1 MLPLLTH
8 LRRKVFD
15 WTLGLLSL
23 ASAVL
28 MCKASTDPRPG
39 FIKNTWVEDV
49 LQPFSTGNQIVFD
62 ISVGVLV
69 GLFVYVLIVRI
80 PEFQKRRRI
89 RLNLTRHYDDLKEAC
104 ILQFL
109 WASNTPAEST
119 LIRRLKNRHDFKEFF
134 SERVSSSQDRWHA
147 VMNGLDDTKVAAL
160 VHELTFFR
168 GELEFGLSSVD
179 VSDPQVFAFLKGLT
193 RALHGSQTWSADYD
207 AVKELARFMWSLHT
221 GWNWVDGY
229 SSGDTIGKMI
239 ARL

>member
-1 MLPLLTH
+1 MPALLTH
-8 LRRKVFD
+8 LRRRALD
-15 WTLGLLSL
+15 WALSL
-23 ASAVL
+23 LTLASSVL
-28 MCKASTDPRPG
+28 MCKASTDPRPA
-39 FIKNTWVEDV
+39 FIKDTWADDV
-49 LQPFSTGNQIVFD
+49 FRPFSTGNQIAFD

-80 PEFQKRRRI
+80 PELQKRRRI

-134 SERVSSSQDRWHA
+134 SERVSPSQDRWHA
-147 VMNGLDDTKVAAL
+147 VMNGLNDAKVAAL
-160 VHELTFFR
+160 VHELAFFR
-168 GELEFGLSSVD
+168 GELEFALSSID
-179 VSDPQVFAFLKGLT
+179 VADPQVFAFLKNLT
-193 RALHGSQTWSADYD
+193 RALHGSQMWSAEYD
-207 AVKELARFMWSLHT
+207 TVKELARFMWSVHT

-229 SSGDTIGKMI
+229 SSGDSIGNMI